1 MAVLG
6 KDLFPI
12 RPDFFEFVVFFGNT
26 QLEVEDKTYQ
36 YGELTT
42 AFLNYDSTAYKK
54 AMAEYDS
61 DHSHKNALDSIIL
74 EMPLFRDLYL
84 PERIGNADEEQYRAL
99 LEDLELLPRYRW
111 FLDEM
116 NHGQIKSKS
125 NRYANQIEQNGMSA
139 FVSGRSLGLSP
150 QCDPVLTGTQFEI
163 RTDEQGGAR
172 LFEKMTFTRLSDFIY
187 MDFFKGMM
195 ADFIPKKCKLCGRY
209 FLQEKSFSYE
219 YCDLPASDSQTET
232 CRETGAL
239 KSFRS
244 KARNN
249 DIWKLHQRAYKKYYA
264 RVLKGKM
271 SKPDFNAWALE
282 AETLRDEML
291 PIYAEAVSRG
301 EVFDTAD
308 YEAKLNC
315 L

>member
-12 RPDFFEFVVFFGNT
+12 SPNFFEFAVFFGNT
-26 QLEVEDKTYQ
+26 QIEVENTAYP

-42 AFLNYDSTAYKK
+42 AFFNYDITAYKK
-54 AMAEYDS
+54 AMSEYDS
-61 DHSHKNALDSIIL
+61 DHSRKGALNSIIL
-74 EMPLFRDLYL
+74 EMPLFRDFYL
-84 PERIGNADEEQYRAL
+84 PERIVNATEEQYHAL
-99 LEDLELLPRYRW
+99 LEDLDLLPRYRW

-116 NHGQIKSKS
+116 NYRQSKNKS
-125 NRYANQIEQNGMSA
+125 NRYANQIERNGMSA

-150 QCDPVLTGTQFEI
+150 QCDPVPTGIQFEI
-163 RTDEQGGAR
+163 RTDEQGRAR
-172 LFEKMTFTRLSDFIY
+172 LFEKMTFTRLSDFLY

-209 FLQEKSFSYE
+209 FLQEKGFSYE
-219 YCDLPASDSQTET
+219 YCNRPAPGSQTET

-282 AETLRDEML
+282 AEALRDEML
-291 PIYAEAVSRG
+291 PIYADAASRG
-301 EVFDTAD
+301 EAFDTAD
-308 YEAKLNC
+308 YEAKLNR

>member
-1 MAVLG
+1 MAILG

-12 RPDFFEFVVFFGNT
+12 SPDFFEFVVFFGNT

-36 YGELTT
+36 YSELTT

-61 DHSHKNALDSIIL
+61 DHSRKGALDSIIL

-84 PERIGNADEEQYRAL
+84 PERIMNTAEDQYHAL
-99 LEDLELLPRYRW
+99 LEDLELFPRYRW

-116 NHGQIKSKS
+116 NHRQIKSKRD
-125 NRYANQIEQNGMSA
+125 RYANQIEQNGMSA

-150 QCDPVLTGTQFEI
+150 QREPVPTGTQFEI
-163 RTDEQGGAR
+163 RTDEQGKAQ

-195 ADFIPKKCKLCGRY
+195 VDFIPKKCKLCGRY
-209 FLQEKSFSYE
+209 FLQEKGFSYE
-219 YCDLPASDSQTET
+219 YCNLPSPGSQTET

-239 KSFRS
+239 RSFRS
-244 KARNN
+244 KAKNN

-271 SKPDFNAWALE
+271 SKPDFNTWALE

-301 EVFDTAD
+301 EAFDTAD

>member
-12 RPDFFEFVVFFGNT
+12 SPDFFEFAVFFGNT

-116 NHGQIKSKS
+116 NHRQIKSKS

-150 QCDPVLTGTQFEI
+150 QRDPVPTGTRFEI
-163 RTDEQGGAR
+163 CTDEQGKAR

-195 ADFIPKKCKLCGRY
+195 LDFIPKKCKLCGRY
-209 FLQEKSFSYE
+209 FLQEKGFSYE
-219 YCDLPASDSQTET
+219 YCNQPAPGSQTET

-244 KARNN
+244 KAKNN

-271 SKPDFNAWALE
+271 SKPEFNAWALE
-282 AETLRDEML
+282 AETLRDEIL
-291 PIYAEAVSRG
+291 PVYAETVSRG
-301 EVFDTAD
+301 EAFDTTD
-308 YEAKLNC
+308 YEAKLNS